1 MQDSEEPDEAP
12 RWAWVRS
19 VKQILYKNMQVSVM
33 SDDSVMIS
41 DGEVCLHTTAEQ
53 KQIYTFPF
61 VLVPWFKIE

>member
-1 MQDSEEPDEAP
+1 
-12 RWAWVRS
+12 
-19 VKQILYKNMQVSVM
+19 M

-61 VLVPWFKIE
+61 VLVPWFKIEPLLIVCVSNDNNIETIYKFHNTYSYCN